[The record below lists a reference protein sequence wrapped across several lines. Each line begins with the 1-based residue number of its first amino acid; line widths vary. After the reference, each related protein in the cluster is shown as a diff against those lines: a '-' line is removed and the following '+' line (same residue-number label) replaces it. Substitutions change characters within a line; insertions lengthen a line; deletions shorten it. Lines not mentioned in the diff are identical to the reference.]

1 MNNDNISKSFGTS
14 ALKSDRVIRVQVHLL
29 YIYNIYII
37 FYCILV
43 RSSISE
49 KKPSFHL
56 RITSFFHSHFTVFPL
71 HKQTSNH
78 SLLVIKMP

>member
-29 YIYNIYII
+29 YIYII
-37 FYCILV
+37 FFYSILV
-43 RSSISE
+43 QSSISE
-49 KKPSFHL
+49 KSPSFHL
-56 RITSFFHSHFTVFPL
+56 KITSFFHSHFTVFPL